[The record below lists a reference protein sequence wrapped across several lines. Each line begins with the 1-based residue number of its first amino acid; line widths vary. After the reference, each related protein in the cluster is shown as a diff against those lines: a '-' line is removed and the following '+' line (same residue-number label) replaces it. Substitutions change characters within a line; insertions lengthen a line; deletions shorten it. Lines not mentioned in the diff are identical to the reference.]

1 MAALHLRITNTR
13 YHAGIGRKRDTLVAA
28 QRGNVVLSYSH
39 TTRGAARGG
48 HCGTCLQC
56 GMLKIDELDN
66 AVAGADGDEIAGGTC
81 VHGDSHLMT
90 VRTGREVA
98 RRCMRTCSRLRT

>member
-1 MAALHLRITNTR
+1 
-13 YHAGIGRKRDTLVAA
+13 
-28 QRGNVVLSYSH
+28 
-39 TTRGAARGG
+39 
-48 HCGTCLQC
+48 
-56 GMLKIDELDN
+56 MLKIDELDD

-98 RRCMRTCSRLRT
+98 RSCMRTCSRLRT